1 MIKKPNNPASVTDT
15 VIADGVHVKGDIQSN
30 SDVWVD
36 SAIDGNIVTDSDLG
50 VGENGHV
57 NGNIR
62 ARNVVIAGSV
72 EGDID
77 IMESA
82 TLEAS
87 ARVSGKLTAADLSV
101 DSGAKINGE
110 VAMHFNDSIDEPE
123 EEE

>member
-1 MIKKPNNPASVTDT
+1 MIKKPNNPSNVTDT
-15 VIADGVHVKGDIQSN
+15 VIADGVHVKGDIQSH
-30 SDVWVD
+30 SDVWID

-50 VGENGHV
+50 VGENGRV
-57 NGNIR
+57 NGNIK

-77 IMESA
+77 IAESA

-87 ARVSGKLTAADLSV
+87 ARVSGKLTAVDLSV

-110 VAMHFNDSIDEPE
+110 VAMHFTGNIDEAE